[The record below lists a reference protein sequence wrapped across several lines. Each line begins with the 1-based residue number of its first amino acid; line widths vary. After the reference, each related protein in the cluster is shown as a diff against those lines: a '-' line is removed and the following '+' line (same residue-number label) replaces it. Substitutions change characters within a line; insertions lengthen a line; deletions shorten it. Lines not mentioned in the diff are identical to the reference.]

1 MEAMR
6 SSTIRKRRKARPEEN
21 QHFKVNFNHP
31 LDNPGDYLKDNC
43 FIHSVEIEVPLESLN
58 PVQSVFIKSYLP
70 DIKAGLKKEISADY
84 REFSVTEDSVVIEL
98 YPNSIHTDFT
108 EALFTTDDYLNV
120 VQAIFKRSGL
130 EKFICKIKFSAYPF
144 S

>member
-1 MEAMR
+1 MEAVR
-6 SSTIRKRRKARPEEN
+6 SSTRKIKKAHPEEN
-21 QHFKVNFNHP
+21 QHFNVFLNHL
-31 LDNPGDYLKDNC
+31 LDNPGDYLKANC
-43 FIHSVEIEVPLESLN
+43 FIHNVEIEVPLESLN

-84 REFSVTEDSVVIEL
+84 REFSVTEESIVIEL

-108 EALFTTDDYLNV
+108 EAIFTADDYLSIIQGV
-120 VQAIFKRSGL
+120 FRRSRL
-130 EKFICKIKFSAYPF
+130 DKFVCRVKFSAYPF